1 MRKFGLTI
9 LCCFLCVCVASAQ
22 SKQRQEIERL
32 RKEISELDK
41 QIKANEG
48 KSADATAQLALTK
61 KKVAASRKL
70 VSESEKESRR
80 SMKPMKGKPSIWART
95 FFSRPRIL
103 KRGTP

>member
-22 SKQRQEIERL
+22 SKQHQEIERL

-48 KSADATAQLALTK
+48 KSADATAQ
-61 KKVAASRKL
+61 
-70 VSESEKESRR
+70 
-80 SMKPMKGKPSIWART
+80 
-95 FFSRPRIL
+95 
-103 KRGTP
+103 

>member
-70 VSESEKESRR
+70 VSES
-80 SMKPMKGKPSIWART
+80 
-95 FFSRPRIL
+95 
-103 KRGTP
+103 